1 MNLSKIKNDLQ
12 LVLQLVEDWSKN
24 GVDAIERDIV
34 LGKLRELYSDVR
46 FGADPQPETISAE
59 ESVPAKEEQSVATE
73 EPTPLIS
80 EQMPIGVAISLDDVF
95 EGFIPEDLMPTS
107 VEMPIEEEIE
117 EEPAPE
123 TDIPA
128 IEESVPEVVEQ
139 PEVVAEEVLE
149 PEPVVEEVAE
159 PEVTEE
165 GVEPQPAVE
174 PEVESAPEV
183 AEPTSEPEAV
193 EMESASEVAEPEPQP
208 EVAESEPTPEPEPQ
222 PEVAESDPTSEPELQ
237 PAVAEPAP
245 EPSMGQPSLFG
256 DDELFAP
263 RPSRRTRMMS
273 LYDDEPR
280 NEVVISKRATE
291 PTPEPTTP
299 EPKDVEVKPVPTQP
313 AVPTQTDDISIEVL
327 EEEDEF
333 TEVDLATIPTEEHS
347 TIQAEEPTMV
357 EEVAPL
363 AEATQPEPVKEESV
377 EPYVEPQIE
386 VAVATPAA
394 SAVPESE
401 QVLGEVI
408 KSNVQTIADTIKP
421 KDTAAEKIA
430 KGSVNDITKAVGI
443 NDRFLLIRDLFGG
456 SSEEYDRVMAQLNSF
471 DNLED
476 CMIHIV
482 ENYDWNPN
490 SDGAKLIMELIER
503 KYS

>member
-1 MNLSKIKNDLQ
+1 MKVEYTYPKNMNLSKIKNDLQ

-73 EPTPLIS
+73 EPAPLIS

-128 IEESVPEVVEQ
+128 IEESAPEVVEQ

-149 PEPVVEEVAE
+149 PEPVVEEATE
-159 PEVTEE
+159 PEIADE

-174 PEVESAPEV
+174 PIVE
-183 AEPTSEPEAV
+183 SEPE
-193 EMESASEVAEPEPQP
+193 P
-208 EVAESEPTPEPEPQ
+208 
-222 PEVAESDPTSEPELQ
+222 Q
-237 PAVAEPAP
+237 PAVAEPTP

-299 EPKDVEVKPVPTQP
+299 EPKNAEVKPIPTQP
-313 AVPTQTDDISIEVL
+313 VVPTQTDDISIEVL

-363 AEATQPEPVKEESV
+363 AEATQPEPVKEESA
-377 EPYVEPQIE
+377 EPYIEPQIE

-421 KDTAAEKIA
+421 KDTAAEKIV

>member
-1 MNLSKIKNDLQ
+1 
-12 LVLQLVEDWSKN
+12 
-24 GVDAIERDIV
+24 
-34 LGKLRELYSDVR
+34 
-46 FGADPQPETISAE
+46 
-59 ESVPAKEEQSVATE
+59 
-73 EPTPLIS
+73 
-80 EQMPIGVAISLDDVF
+80 
-95 EGFIPEDLMPTS
+95 
-107 VEMPIEEEIE
+107 
-117 EEPAPE
+117 
-123 TDIPA
+123 
-128 IEESVPEVVEQ
+128 
-139 PEVVAEEVLE
+139 
-149 PEPVVEEVAE
+149 
-159 PEVTEE
+159 
-165 GVEPQPAVE
+165 
-174 PEVESAPEV
+174 
-183 AEPTSEPEAV
+183 
-193 EMESASEVAEPEPQP
+193 
-208 EVAESEPTPEPEPQ
+208 
-222 PEVAESDPTSEPELQ
+222 
-237 PAVAEPAP
+237 
-245 EPSMGQPSLFG
+245 
-256 DDELFAP
+256 
-263 RPSRRTRMMS
+263 MS

-299 EPKDVEVKPVPTQP
+299 EPKEVEVKPVPTQP

-386 VAVATPAA
+386 IAVATPAA

-456 SSEEYDRVMAQLNSF
+456 SSEEYDRVMTQLNSF

>member
-73 EPTPLIS
+73 EPAPLIS

-128 IEESVPEVVEQ
+128 IEEPEVVEQ
-139 PEVVAEEVLE
+139 PEVVAEDVLE

-159 PEVTEE
+159 LEVAEE

-174 PEVESAPEV
+174 PIVESEPEQPVVEEATEPELETTPEPAV
-183 AEPTSEPEAV
+183 AEVEPTSEPE
-193 EMESASEVAEPEPQP
+193 P
-208 EVAESEPTPEPEPQ
+208 
-222 PEVAESDPTSEPELQ
+222 Q
-237 PAVAEPAP
+237 PAVAEPTP

-280 NEVVISKRATE
+280 NEMVISKRATE

-299 EPKDVEVKPVPTQP
+299 EPKEAEVKPIPTQTV
-313 AVPTQTDDISIEVL
+313 VPTQTDDISIEVL

-377 EPYVEPQIE
+377 EPYVKPQIE
-386 VAVATPAA
+386 IAVATPAA

-408 KSNVQTIADTIKP
+408 KSNVQTISDTI
-421 KDTAAEKIA
+421 
-430 KGSVNDITKAVGI
+430 
-443 NDRFLLIRDLFGG
+443 
-456 SSEEYDRVMAQLNSF
+456 
-471 DNLED
+471 
-476 CMIHIV
+476 
-482 ENYDWNPN
+482 
-490 SDGAKLIMELIER
+490 
-503 KYS
+503 

>member
-73 EPTPLIS
+73 EPAPLIS

-128 IEESVPEVVEQ
+128 IEESAPEVVEQ

-149 PEPVVEEVAE
+149 PEPVVEEATE
-159 PEVTEE
+159 PEIADE

-174 PEVESAPEV
+174 PIVE
-183 AEPTSEPEAV
+183 SEPE
-193 EMESASEVAEPEPQP
+193 P
-208 EVAESEPTPEPEPQ
+208 
-222 PEVAESDPTSEPELQ
+222 Q
-237 PAVAEPAP
+237 PAVAEPTP

-299 EPKDVEVKPVPTQP
+299 EPKNAEVKPIPTQP
-313 AVPTQTDDISIEVL
+313 VVPTQTDDISIEVL

-363 AEATQPEPVKEESV
+363 AEATQPEPVKEESA
-377 EPYVEPQIE
+377 EPYIEPQIE

-421 KDTAAEKIA
+421 KDTAAEKIV

>member
-59 ESVPAKEEQSVATE
+59 ESVPATKEQSVATE
-73 EPTPLIS
+73 EPEPLIS

-128 IEESVPEVVEQ
+128 VEESIPEELEQQ
-139 PEVVAEEVLE
+139 PEVIEEEIAEEPAEPQKEEIQAEIESEVIEEEIPEPATEIEAPEEGTEPAQVEVEVE
-149 PEPVVEEVAE
+149 PEPEL
-159 PEVTEE
+159 
-165 GVEPQPAVE
+165 QPA
-174 PEVESAPEV
+174 
-183 AEPTSEPEAV
+183 
-193 EMESASEVAEPEPQP
+193 
-208 EVAESEPTPEPEPQ
+208 VAESEPTPEPEPQ
-222 PEVAESDPTSEPELQ
+222 P
-237 PAVAEPAP
+237 AVAEPTP

-299 EPKDVEVKPVPTQP
+299 EPKEAEVKPIPTQP
-313 AVPTQTDDISIEVL
+313 TTIAQTENLSIEVL
-327 EEEDEF
+327 EEDEF

-357 EEVAPL
+357 EEVTPL
-363 AEATQPEPVKEESV
+363 AEATQPEPIKEESA

-456 SSEEYDRVMAQLNSF
+456 SSEEYDRVMTQLNSF

>member
-59 ESVPAKEEQSVATE
+59 EPSAPAEPQPVATE
-73 EPTPLIS
+73 EPALHIT
-80 EQMPIGVAISLDDVF
+80 EEMPIGVAISLDDVF
-95 EGFIPEDLMPTS
+95 EGFIPEDLMPAS
-107 VEMPIEEEIE
+107 VEMPIEEEVEEEPIQEDIPVLEESIPEVMEQQPEEIE
-117 EEPAPE
+117 EEIAEEPAEPQEKEIQTDIEPEVITEELPEPVAEEVAEIETTEETTEEPAPVE
-123 TDIPA
+123 T
-128 IEESVPEVVEQ
+128 EQ
-139 PEVVAEEVLE
+139 
-149 PEPVVEEVAE
+149 EVAE
-159 PEVTEE
+159 VAPAKVEQEV
-165 GVEPQPAVE
+165 
-174 PEVESAPEV
+174 
-183 AEPTSEPEAV
+183 
-193 EMESASEVAEPEPQP
+193 
-208 EVAESEPTPEPEPQ
+208 ESEPTTQEPAPATESEPQ
-222 PEVAESDPTSEPELQ
+222 PVI
-237 PAVAEPAP
+237 AEPT
-245 EPSMGQPSLFG
+245 MGQPSLFG

-280 NEVVISKRATE
+280 NEVVISKKTA
-291 PTPEPTTP
+291 EPTTEPQKEEANPAPAQTVVPAQP
-299 EPKDVEVKPVPTQP
+299 ENISVE
-313 AVPTQTDDISIEVL
+313 IL
-327 EEEDEF
+327 EEDEF
-333 TEVDLATIPTEEHS
+333 TEVDITTIPVKEQPA
-347 TIQAEEPTMV
+347 IPAEEPTITAEVTAPVV
-357 EEVAPL
+357 EETL
-363 AEATQPEPVKEESV
+363 TEPVKEESA
-377 EPYVEPQIE
+377 EPYIEPQIE
-386 VAVATPAA
+386 VAVTKPAA

-421 KDTAAEKIA
+421 KDTAAEQIV
-430 KGSVNDITKAVGI
+430 KGSVNDICKAVGI

-456 SSEEYDRVMAQLNSF
+456 SSEEYDRVMTQLNSF

>member
-12 LVLQLVEDWSKN
+12 LVMQLVEDWSKN

-46 FGADPQPETISAE
+46 FGAEPQPETIST
-59 ESVPAKEEQSVATE
+59 EEQHAPAEPQPTATE
-73 EPTPLIS
+73 EPALKIS
-80 EQMPIGVAISLDDVF
+80 EEMPIGVAISLDDVF
-95 EGFIPEDLMPTS
+95 EGFIPEDLIPTS
-107 VEMPIEEEIE
+107 VEMPIEEEVE
-117 EEPAPE
+117 EEPIQE
-123 TDIPA
+123 DIPV
-128 IEESVPEVVEQ
+128 IEESIPEDMQQPIEEPVEESVEDIVEPQEEIAEESAEKPAESQKEDHQ
-139 PEVVAEEVLE
+139 PEIETEV
-149 PEPVVEEVAE
+149 
-159 PEVTEE
+159 VTEE
-165 GVEPQPAVE
+165 LTEP
-174 PEVESAPEV
+174 
-183 AEPTSEPEAV
+183 AEEEALNTDTLEEISEPEAV
-193 EMESASEVAEPEPQP
+193 ESEQETEPESTPQETTTATEPEPQP
-208 EVAESEPTPEPEPQ
+208 MVAEQ
-222 PEVAESDPTSEPELQ
+222 A
-237 PAVAEPAP
+237 
-245 EPSMGQPSLFG
+245 MGQPSLFG

-280 NEVVISKRATE
+280 NEVIISKKAVE
-291 PTPEPTTP
+291 HAPEPQK
-299 EPKDVEVKPVPTQP
+299 EEVKPAPAQHATPTKP
-313 AVPTQTDDISIEVL
+313 ENVSIKVL
-327 EEEDEF
+327 EEDEF
-333 TEVDLATIPTEEHS
+333 TEVDITTLPIEEQPATIAGEQSKEEFI
-347 TIQAEEPTMV
+347 TPIV
-357 EEVAPL
+357 EESH
-363 AEATQPEPVKEESV
+363 PEPVKEERV
-377 EPYVEPQIE
+377 EPYIEPQIE

-421 KDTAAEKIA
+421 KDTAAEQII
-430 KGSVNDITKAVGI
+430 KGSVNDICKAVGI

-456 SSEEYDRVMAQLNSF
+456 SSEEYDRVMTQLNNF

>member
-1 MNLSKIKNDLQ
+1 M
-12 LVLQLVEDWSKN
+12 
-24 GVDAIERDIV
+24 
-34 LGKLRELYSDVR
+34 
-46 FGADPQPETISAE
+46 
-59 ESVPAKEEQSVATE
+59 
-73 EPTPLIS
+73 
-80 EQMPIGVAISLDDVF
+80 
-95 EGFIPEDLMPTS
+95 
-107 VEMPIEEEIE
+107 
-117 EEPAPE
+117 
-123 TDIPA
+123 
-128 IEESVPEVVEQ
+128 
-139 PEVVAEEVLE
+139 
-149 PEPVVEEVAE
+149 
-159 PEVTEE
+159 
-165 GVEPQPAVE
+165 EPQPAVE

-183 AEPTSEPEAV
+183 AEPTPEPEAV
-193 EMESASEVAEPEPQP
+193 EMESASEVAEPELQP
-208 EVAESEPTPEPEPQ
+208 AVAESEPTPEPEPQ
-222 PEVAESDPTSEPELQ
+222 P
-237 PAVAEPAP
+237 AVAEPTP

-291 PTPEPTTP
+291 PTPEP
-299 EPKDVEVKPVPTQP
+299 KKVEVKPIPTQP
-313 AVPTQTDDISIEVL
+313 VVPTQTDDISIEVL
-327 EEEDEF
+327 EEEDEYPF
-333 TEVDLATIPTEEHS
+333 EVPTEEHS

-363 AEATQPEPVKEESV
+363 AEATQPEPVKVESV

-386 VAVATPAA
+386 IAVATPAA

-456 SSEEYDRVMAQLNSF
+456 SSEEYDRVMTQLNNF

>member
-59 ESVPAKEEQSVATE
+59 ESVPAKEEQSAATE

-107 VEMPIEEEIE
+107 VAMPIEEEIK

-123 TDIPA
+123 TDIPV
-128 IEESVPEVVEQ
+128 IEESAPEVVEQ
-139 PEVVAEEVLE
+139 PEVVAEEILE
-149 PEPVVEEVAE
+149 PEPVAEEVAE

-165 GVEPQPAVE
+165 RVEPQLAVE
-174 PEVESAPEV
+174 PDVESAPEVAEPTPEPEAVEMESVPEV

-193 EMESASEVAEPEPQP
+193 EMESASEVAE
-208 EVAESEPTPEPEPQ
+208 SEPTPEPEPQ
-222 PEVAESDPTSEPELQ
+222 PAVAEST
-237 PAVAEPAP
+237 P

-299 EPKDVEVKPVPTQP
+299 EPKEVEVKPIPTQP
-313 AVPTQTDDISIEVL
+313 VVPTQTDDISIEVL

-347 TIQAEEPTMV
+347 TIQVEEPTMV

-363 AEATQPEPVKEESV
+363 AEATQPEPVKVESV

-386 VAVATPAA
+386 IAVATPAA

-456 SSEEYDRVMAQLNSF
+456 SSEEYDRVMTQLNSF